1 MPIRTIMN
9 VNVHKILPHSKSQLP
24 NNLIKQI
31 DVFEVITVHF
41 KTFPVQE
48 ILAITS
54 YVNNVILRVGM
65 FLYLDFGKGILS
77 VE

>member
-1 MPIRTIMN
+1 MWTYTKFYLTQNRNCQI
-9 VNVHKILPHSKSQLP
+9 ILL
-24 NNLIKQI
+24 NI